1 MPSRKSVSLESTQ
14 SSHCTTSRGRGS
26 TRSSPILEQPDIA
39 DVDSSFSESL
49 DLNCPY
55 TAMIPSDT
63 RMTRSRRTRSVLD
76 TPVSRPE
83 MPTDGVQQILREMKI
98 HNNKMT
104 SEFTRIHVG
113 MSGISDRIAR
123 LERQTEEMAKAIA
136 ALQAVKAVVPTM
148 SSRSGP
154 AVPFY
159 APGI

>member
-1 MPSRKSVSLESTQ
+1 MPSRKSASLESTQ
-14 SSHCTTSRGRGS
+14 SSHGIISRGRGS
-26 TRSSPILEQPDIA
+26 TRSSPILEQQEVV
-39 DVDSSFSESL
+39 DVNSSFSESL
-49 DLNCPY
+49 DLNCPNE
-55 TAMIPSDT
+55 AMIPSDT

-83 MPTDGVQQILREMKI
+83 MPTDGVQQILREMRI

-104 SEFTRIHVG
+104 SEFTRVHIG
-113 MSGISDRIAR
+113 MSGISDRVAR

-136 ALQAVKAVVPTM
+136 ALQAVKAVVPTT
-148 SSRSGP
+148 SSRPGP